1 MLMKW
6 IKALRVYFN
15 PRMLT
20 MVGLGFSSGFPLL
33 LVFSTL
39 NLWLKDEGIS
49 YIAIGLFSLVKLP
62 YSFKWLWAP
71 LLDRLMP

>member
-20 MVGLGFSSGFPLL
+20 MVGLGFFQRLSAFIGFQH
-33 LVFSTL
+33 
-39 NLWLKDEGIS
+39 
-49 YIAIGLFSLVKLP
+49 A
-62 YSFKWLWAP
+62 
-71 LLDRLMP
+71 